1 MIAHTPAALLH
12 QAWREYSFRPQ
23 RLFFPTTH
31 PTFQPFCRAIPEG
44 PFLFRV
50 SRKKTNTTAECHGPC
65 MNVLCVVLIIPPP
78 IISATYFFLFPPP
91 ITREYSATYYSATY
105 YSATLLSYLWFGSSP
120 AYLRT
125 TNECNLSNV
134 SGVIDRYEDFQKCV
148 SGRDCR

>member
-31 PTFQPFCRAIPEG
+31 PTFQPVCRAIPEG
-44 PFLFRV
+44 PFLFRA
-50 SRKKTNTTAECHGPC
+50 SRMKTNTTAECHDPC

-91 ITREYSATYYSATY
+91 ITREIPPPIIPPPIIPPPIIPPPCCHTCG
-105 YSATLLSYLWFGSSP
+105 LDR
-120 AYLRT
+120 LRHISGPP
-125 TNECNLSNV
+125 TNAICLTFRE
-134 SGVIDRYEDFQKCV
+134 
-148 SGRDCR
+148 

>member
-1 MIAHTPAALLH
+1 MP
-12 QAWREYSFRPQ
+12 RP
-23 RLFFPTTH
+23 LY
-31 PTFQPFCRAIPEG
+31 
-44 PFLFRV
+44 
-50 SRKKTNTTAECHGPC
+50 ECIMC
-65 MNVLCVVLIIPPP
+65 CVN
-78 IISATYFFLFPPP
+78 
-91 ITREYSATYYSATY
+91 YSATYYFRHLLLSIPATYYPGDSATYYSVTY